1 MENKCNIVRDLL
13 PSYIDHL
20 CSKDSIH
27 FIEEHMKSCK
37 KCREV
42 LESMKND
49 VDFTDEID
57 EVYKVEVKKPFQK
70 VSRFFNGQK
79 KLTNY
84 LLLATLFSLLFGF
97 IFLIH
102 SIIKFSE
109 HREEVTKLE
118 VVEQEKEAI
127 MDDVFHIL
135 GASTEVTEK
144 EEKQLLTIFNKYN
157 KKLNLLAIFPAAD
170 IEDWLQENASVKQ
183 KPTTIYPIEYNEAA
197 IIIGNKGIL
206 RKNEPITPSGYDL
219 GTVVM
224 AKNQW
229 VIQYEYKS
237 PYEQTIE
244 RHHQLT
250 YYGPSTWSIFQAPI
264 LLFTLFSVLL
274 IFWIFL
280 MRQNKRL
287 KDVMG

>member
-1 MENKCNIVRDLL
+1 MDNKCNIVRDLL

-20 CSKDSIH
+20 CSQDSIH
-27 FIEEHMKSCK
+27 FIEEHMNSCK

-42 LESMKND
+42 LESMKNN
-49 VDFTDEID
+49 VDLSDEID
-57 EVYKVEVKKPFQK
+57 ELYKVEVKRPYQK

-84 LLLATLFSLLFGF
+84 LLVATLFSLLFGF

-102 SIIKFSE
+102 SNKKFSE
-109 HREEVTKLE
+109 HKEEVTNLE

-127 MDDVFHIL
+127 MDDVFNIL

-144 EEKQLLTIFNKYN
+144 EEKQLLTIFKKYN
-157 KKLNLLAIFPAAD
+157 EKLNLLAVFPAAN
-170 IEDWLQENASVKQ
+170 IKDWLQENTSIKQ
-183 KPTTIYPIEYNEAA
+183 KPTTIYPIEYNKAA
-197 IIIGNKGIL
+197 IVIGKEGIL
-206 RKNEPITPSGYDL
+206 GKNETIIPSGYDL
-219 GTVVM
+219 GTVMM
-224 AKNQW
+224 ANKQW

-237 PYEQTIE
+237 SYEETIE

-250 YYGPSTWSIFQAPI
+250 YSGPSTWSIFQAPI
-264 LLFTLFSVLL
+264 LMFTIFSVLFIVWL
-274 IFWIFL
+274 FL
-280 MRQNKRL
+280 KRQNKRL

>member
-1 MENKCNIVRDLL
+1 MDNKCNIVRDLL
-13 PSYIDHL
+13 PSYIDNL
-20 CSKDSIH
+20 CSQDSIH
-27 FIEEHMKSCK
+27 FIEEHINSCE

-42 LESMKND
+42 LESMKNN
-49 VDFTDEID
+49 VDFSDEID
-57 EVYKVEVKKPFQK
+57 EVYKVEVKRPFLK

-84 LLLATLFSLLFGF
+84 LLIATLFSLLFGF

-102 SIIKFSE
+102 SNKKFSE
-109 HREEVTKLE
+109 YKEEVTKLE

-135 GASTEVTEK
+135 GDSTEVTEK
-144 EEKQLLTIFNKYN
+144 EEKQLLTIFKKYN
-157 KKLNLLAIFPAAD
+157 EKLNLLAVFPAAN
-170 IEDWLQENASVKQ
+170 IKDWLQENTSVKQ
-183 KPTTIYPIEYNEAA
+183 KPTTIYPIEYNKAA
-197 IIIGNKGIL
+197 IVIGNEGIL
-206 RKNEPITPSGYDL
+206 GKNETIIPSGYDL
-219 GTVVM
+219 GTVMM
-224 AKNQW
+224 ANKQW

-237 PYEQTIE
+237 SYEETIE

-264 LLFTLFSVLL
+264 LMFTIFSVLFIVWL
-274 IFWIFL
+274 L
-280 MRQNKRL
+280 LKKQNKRL

>member
-1 MENKCNIVRDLL
+1 MDNKCNIVRDLL

-20 CSKDSIH
+20 CSQDSIQ
-27 FIEEHMKSCK
+27 FIEEHMNSCK
-37 KCREV
+37 NCREV

-49 VDFTDEID
+49 VDFSDEID
-57 EVYKVEVKKPFQK
+57 EVYKLEVKRPFQK
-70 VSRFFNGQK
+70 VSRFLIGQK

-102 SIIKFSE
+102 SIIKYSE
-109 HREEVTKLE
+109 NKEEVTKLE

-135 GASTEVTEK
+135 GASTVLTER
-144 EEKQLLTIFNKYN
+144 EEKQLLTIFKKYDT
-157 KKLNLLAIFPAAD
+157 KLNLLAVFSAAD

-183 KPTTIYPIEYNEAA
+183 KPTTIFPIEYNEAA
-197 IIIGNKGIL
+197 IVIGNKGKL

-219 GTVVM
+219 GTIVM
-224 AKNQW
+224 ANNRW

-237 PYEQTIE
+237 SYEETIE

-250 YYGPSTWSIFQAPI
+250 YYGPSTLSILQAPI
-264 LLFTLFSVLL
+264 LMFTIFSVLFIVWL
-274 IFWIFL
+274 FL
-280 MRQNKRL
+280 KRQNKRL